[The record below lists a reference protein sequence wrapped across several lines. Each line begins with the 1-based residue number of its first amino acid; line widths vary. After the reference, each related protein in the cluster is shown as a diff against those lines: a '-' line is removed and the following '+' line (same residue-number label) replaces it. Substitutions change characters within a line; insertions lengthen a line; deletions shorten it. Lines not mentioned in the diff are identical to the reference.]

1 MTAKELIAKLQELPE
16 DINIVMSGYEG
27 GFNDIKGN
35 FKEVEV
41 ALNYN
46 TEWYYGAHEED
57 PEDEWYPRHP
67 NHEHCEAIKIF

>member
-27 GFNDIKGN
+27 GYNDIKGN
-35 FKEVEV
+35 FEEVEV

-46 TEWYYGAHEED
+46 TEWYYGSHEQINDWNKDMYEGK
-57 PEDEWYPRHP
+57 Y
-67 NHEHCEAIKIF
+67 KIEKVLVFN